1 MVATSGISI
10 REYKLGD
17 QTIIDET
24 QKPFQH
30 HIHGDSIDPNIFKAV
45 FVIVS
50 PYGNGNT
57 QEELRKQYRI
67 ADMIEEKVRIF
78 CSMGESLN
86 PILI

>member
-1 MVATSGISI
+1 MVATGGTSI
-10 REYKLGD
+10 REDKSGD
-17 QTIIDET
+17 QTIIDQT
-24 QKPFQH
+24 KKQFQH
-30 HIHGDSIDPNIFKAV
+30 HINGDLIDPNIRKAV

-50 PYGNGNT
+50 RYGNGNT

-78 CSMGESLN
+78 CSMGESLK